1 MVRVSG
7 SPPLPGRAH
16 PTLLKAL
23 VVTRRW
29 RTHAAF
35 VREYARAA
43 AQVDESL
50 VRSAPGR
57 EQYERWLAGRVKTMP
72 YPHHFQVLEA
82 MFPGH
87 RAEELFAPP
96 PDQPPPIRPPGQAD
110 TQRVS
115 SRPEL
120 EEEDDM
126 RRRDV
131 LHLLGGTA
139 ALGLLSDFGES
150 TRQGLERLLAT
161 GVGERDLDEWE
172 RTVDLYGVEIGA
184 AAPTV
189 MLQHLLTDIAEV
201 HTLLAG
207 RTPLPAQRR
216 LLRVAAQLSVLTAV
230 TIIATGAPQAG
241 RRWWRTARR
250 MAEQVGDA
258 ELEAFVAGQ
267 QAILA
272 MYCGYSHEQ
281 VIELADT
288 AISPSGRDLICT
300 GAASATAA
308 RAQALSALGRPDD
321 AGRALDRLRF
331 LLDRLPDQVTAPT
344 ATWFAYPEYKL
355 RHVESYVNTRLG
367 RTRQAA
373 AAQDAA
379 VAVYPASKYRG
390 LSQVQL
396 HRAACMIMDGFVEEG
411 ITHATTIL
419 QGLPTDLRHDALV
432 SNVAHAA
439 LTAVPVKARALTP
452 VADYRHLLA
461 AGGVQGA

>member
-1 MVRVSG
+1 MVKVTG
-7 SPPLPGRAH
+7 SPPTPDRAH

-29 RTHAAF
+29 RTHATFA
-35 VREYARAA
+35 REYARAA
-43 AQVDESL
+43 AGVDESL

-57 EQYERWLAGRVKTMP
+57 EQYERWLSGRVKTMP
-72 YPHHFQVLEA
+72 YPHHCQVLEA

-87 RAEELFAPP
+87 RAEDLLAPP
-96 PDQPPPIRPPGQAD
+96 PVQPPPVRPPGHVD
-110 TQRVS
+110 THRVS
-115 SRPEL
+115 SEPDL
-120 EEEDDM
+120 DEEDDM

-139 ALGLLSDFGES
+139 ALGLPSDVGEH
-150 TRQGLERLLAT
+150 TRQGLEHLLP
-161 GVGERDLDEWE
+161 GDVGERDLDEWE
-172 RTVDLYGVEIGA
+172 RTVDVYGVEIGA
-184 AAPTV
+184 EAPTV

-250 MAEQVGDA
+250 LAEQVGDV

-272 MYCGYSHEQ
+272 LYCGYNHQQ

-288 AISPSGRDLICT
+288 AISPSGRDLICA
-300 GAASATAA
+300 GAAAATAA
-308 RAQALSALGRPDD
+308 RAQALSALGRPDE
-321 AGRALDRLRF
+321 AGQALDRLRF
-331 LLDRLPDQVTAPT
+331 LLDHLPDQVTAPT

-396 HRAACMIMDGFVEEG
+396 HRAACMIMDGYVEEG

-432 SNVAHAA
+432 SNLAHAA
-439 LTAVPVKARALTP
+439 LTAVPAPARTLAP
-452 VADYRHLLA
+452 VADYRHLLTA
-461 AGGVQGA
+461 SGIQGA